1 MVGKTILIVDDEAPI
16 REMIAVALEM
26 AGYECLE
33 AENTQQAH
41 AVIVDR
47 KPDLILLDWML
58 PGTSGIELARRL
70 KRDELTVDI
79 PIIMLTAKGEE
90 DNKIQGL
97 EVGADDYITKPFS
110 PRELVARLKAVL
122 RRTGPGDS
130 EAPIEVGGLLLDPIS
145 HRVTIDG
152 KPAEMGPTEYRLL
165 QFFMTHQERAY
176 TRGQLLDQVWGGNVY
191 VEERT
196 VDVHIRRS
204 RKALGEVY
212 ENLVQTVRGTG
223 YRFSTRAD
231 PAPGRPAAGVVPW
244 TVRDGPPLD
253 RMQSVVNQD
262 WRGALIRH
270 LLLVLAASLVL
281 GVVSGHYSWA
291 WPSAWLSTSAGPS
304 GSYCACTSGCATT
317 SQTSHRRT
325 ATASGAKSSTI
336 STTCN
341 AATSAPV
348 AACRR

>member
-1 MVGKTILIVDDEAPI
+1 MTGRTILIVDDEAPI

-33 AENTQQAH
+33 AGNSQEAL
-41 AVIVDR
+41 AIIVDR
-47 KPDLILLDWML
+47 KPDLLLLDWML
-58 PGTSGIELARRL
+58 PGSTGIELARRL
-70 KRDELTVDI
+70 KRDELTADI

-122 RRTGPGDS
+122 RRAGPADS
-130 EAPIEVGGLLLDPIS
+130 ESLLEISGLQLDPVS

-152 KPAEMGPTEYRLL
+152 QPADMGPTEYRLL

-196 VDVHIRRS
+196 VDVHIRRL
-204 RKALGEVY
+204 RIALGNTY

-223 YRFSTRAD
+223 YRFST
-231 PAPGRPAAGVVPW
+231 
-244 TVRDGPPLD
+244 
-253 RMQSVVNQD
+253 
-262 WRGALIRH
+262 
-270 LLLVLAASLVL
+270 
-281 GVVSGHYSWA
+281 
-291 WPSAWLSTSAGPS
+291 
-304 GSYCACTSGCATT
+304 
-317 SQTSHRRT
+317 
-325 ATASGAKSSTI
+325 KS
-336 STTCN
+336 
-341 AATSAPV
+341 
-348 AACRR
+348 